1 MDRWD
6 KEPDRLDFKAHG
18 LKCAMRRNG
27 LGAWCGYVRVGED
40 HPLHNV
46 KYSTPHE
53 SLSGLMGER
62 MDRPVG
68 DAPGM
73 AVMLGALSGTIEAS
87 AEAAIDVHG
96 GITFSGKP
104 AGTNHNDP
112 GWWFGFDCS
121 HYGDLTPKIDFA
133 GDGTYRT
140 AEYVR
145 SETEKLAEQLQRIA
159 ATPAEPLGPIGSCP
173 PFEKRNAI
181 PAKGG

>member
-6 KEPDRLDFKAHG
+6 SEPDKLDFEAHD
-18 LKCAMRRNG
+18 LKCAMRRNHM
-27 LGAWCGYVRVGED
+27 GAWCGYVRVGED

-53 SLSGLMGER
+53 SLSVLMGER
-62 MDRPVG
+62 MDRPMG

-87 AEAAIDVHG
+87 ADTAIDVHG
-96 GITFSGKP
+96 GITFSGQPVDTEKD
-104 AGTNHNDP
+104 G

-121 HYGDLTPKIDFA
+121 HYGDLIPNQDFA

-140 AEYVR
+140 AEFVR
-145 SETEKLAEQLQRIA
+145 AEAEKLAEQLQRIA
-159 ATPAEPLGPIGSCP
+159 ATPAASTPEP
-173 PFEKRNAI
+173 
-181 PAKGG
+181 